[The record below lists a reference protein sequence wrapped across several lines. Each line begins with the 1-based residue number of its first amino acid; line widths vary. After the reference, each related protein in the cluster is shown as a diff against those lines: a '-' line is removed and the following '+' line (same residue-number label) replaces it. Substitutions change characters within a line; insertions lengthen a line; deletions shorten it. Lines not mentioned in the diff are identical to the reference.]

1 MITTDLY
8 GTSQQIPHNNNTDMG
23 QLFWLHP
30 LHFLPSTSSSLTS
43 MYLYSK
49 LQPFSVIPLAFCNLV
64 LEISHNL
71 SISVVFPDVTLP
83 VIQHVNRHRVPN
95 LFILPNTKTVL
106 ENDGPTRAELA
117 ATSLRIVDL
126 TKSMHTGLIHCGE
139 EKPYCIA
146 TYGIVINIFK
156 LDALRELFGI
166 LKLYIFT

>member
-1 MITTDLY
+1 
-8 GTSQQIPHNNNTDMG
+8 
-23 QLFWLHP
+23 
-30 LHFLPSTSSSLTS
+30 

-49 LQPFSVIPLAFCNLV
+49 LQPFSVIPLEFCNLV

-71 SISVVFPDVTLP
+71 STSVVFPDVMLP
-83 VIQHVNRHRVPN
+83 VIQHVNRHGIPN

-106 ENDGPTRAELA
+106 ENDGPDRSELA

-126 TKSMHTGLIHCGE
+126 KKSTHTGLIHCGE
-139 EKPYCIA
+139 EKPYCLA
-146 TYGIVINIFK
+146 TYGIIINIFK